1 MPHLS
6 ATEWHTEIYPEL
18 MNCCCWSNIEALC
31 HFHFHVY
38 GGTAACVKKKK
49 KKKTCGLGRLQLGDL
64 MQPAPCLTSKTTSC
78 VDDQNSEVLGCN
90 TAKRDTTVIL
100 TNTLWKPFSVP
111 ARENEKIQY
120 RSVYS
125 YLCAAAASLI
135 YLTRVYRRQ
144 LTVWWKI
151 WARLKN
157 NVLQTRGCFR
167 ERCRSPKMTFREN
180 KPDWW
185 KKYVIF
191 MSALVK

>member
-6 ATEWHTEIYPEL
+6 ASEWHTEIYPEL

-38 GGTAACVKKKK
+38 RGTAAFVKEKKN
-49 KKKTCGLGRLQLGDL
+49 TCGLGRLQLGDL
-64 MQPAPCLTSKTTSC
+64 MQPAPCLTSKTRSC
-78 VDDQNSEVLGCN
+78 IKYQNPEVLGCN
-90 TAKRDTTVIL
+90 TAKRDTAVIL

-111 ARENEKIQY
+111 ASENEKIQY

-125 YLCAAAASLI
+125 FLCGVAASLI

-151 WARLKN
+151 WVRLKN
-157 NVLQTRGCFR
+157 NVPQTGGCFR
-167 ERCRSPKMTFREN
+167 EWCCGPKMTFRES
-180 KPDWW
+180 KPDW
-185 KKYVIF
+185 
-191 MSALVK
+191 